1 MEPQEKILKTSLELF
16 FKYGIKRVTMDDIA
30 KELGM
35 SKKTIYQFYKE
46 KDDLVNQ
53 LCEIEMLKQEKIFK
67 EVALQSADPIH
78 EIILISN
85 NMREMMQNINPIFF
99 LDLQKFHPNAF
110 MQFQKFKENC
120 AYKDIIRN
128 IKKGK
133 EEGYY
138 QTNIDEEFVARYRM
152 SQIDMLMFG
161 NYFSF
166 EKISFTQSHQLLLDM
181 FVYGICTIKGHRLI
195 NEYKKINEQE

>member
-35 SKKTIYQFYKE
+35 SKKTIYHYYKE

-53 LCEIEMLKQEKIFK
+53 LCIVEMQKQELIFK
-67 EVALQSADPIH
+67 NIEKQANDPIH
-78 EIILISN
+78 EIIIISN
-85 NMREMMQNINPIFF
+85 TVSEMMQHINPVFF
-99 LDLQKFHPNAF
+99 LDLQKFHSNAF
-110 MQFQKFKENC
+110 LEFQKFKDNC
-120 AYKDIIRN
+120 AYKDLLRN
-128 IKKGK
+128 IKAGK
-133 EEGYY
+133 EIGVYR
-138 QTNIDEEFVARYRM
+138 NDIDEVFTAKYRLA
-152 SQIDMLMFG
+152 QIDMLMFG

-181 FVYGICTIKGHRLI
+181 FVHGICTLKGHKLI
-195 NEYKKINEQE
+195 NEYKQIKEQE

>member
-53 LCEIEMLKQEKIFK
+53 LCEVEMKKQEKIF
-67 EVALQSADPIH
+67 EDVTSQSMDPIH

-110 MQFQKFKENC
+110 KQIQKFKENC

-138 QTNIDEEFVARYRM
+138 QSNIDEEFVARYRM

-181 FVYGICTIKGHRLI
+181 FVYGICTLKGHRLI

>member
-53 LCEIEMLKQEKIFK
+53 LCIVEMQKQECIFK
-67 EVALQSADPIH
+67 NIEEQSQDPIH

-85 NMREMMQNINPIFF
+85 TMSEMMQHINPIFF
-99 LDLQKFHPNAF
+99 LDLQKFHHNAF
-110 MQFQKFKENC
+110 IQFQKFKEEC
-120 AYKDIIRN
+120 AYKDLLRN
-128 IKKGK
+128 IKAGK
-133 EEGYY
+133 DSGVYKADV
-138 QTNIDEEFVARYRM
+138 DEEFAAKYRLA
-152 SQIDMLMFG
+152 QIDMLMFG

-166 EKISFTQSHQLLLDM
+166 DKISFSQANQLLLDM
-181 FVYGICTIKGHRLI
+181 FVYGICTIKGHKLI
-195 NEYKKINEQE
+195 NDYKKIKEQE